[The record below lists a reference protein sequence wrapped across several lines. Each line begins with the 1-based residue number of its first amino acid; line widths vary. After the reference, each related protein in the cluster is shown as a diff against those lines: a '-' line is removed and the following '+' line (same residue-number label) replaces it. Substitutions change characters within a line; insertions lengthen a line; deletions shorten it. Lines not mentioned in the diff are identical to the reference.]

1 MVRLTPEQALAAAA
15 QDRLV
20 NIVSAPGSGKTT
32 VAAERFGYQRHLVG
46 DDRGVLGLSF
56 NRAAVAELRAR
67 ISARWGGGAI
77 APPHTVIT
85 FDHLHV
91 ELLHR
96 LLDAGLVNWPNGLRE
111 LDVRDDYRGSAG
123 FRFLAPPSNFL
134 RVAALD
140 GQRNVVSRGRR
151 VEQPTTGIGNV
162 AAHDALLS
170 AGIVSHGDVR
180 NILLFAMQVD
190 ELSEFA
196 TTWLAENYRALV
208 VDEVYDAAFLDLKV
222 AHLAAEAGLDVTLIG
237 DPWQALYKWRGAT
250 PDEVQRLLAATT
262 DRFVE
267 YEQPQSFRFVG
278 DQMPQLARALRNGEP
293 VSLPRGTSEQVD
305 VALARTWRPLWSAGD
320 NILPLSFRTIENATD
335 AALNLLL
342 DVVTRGR
349 LGVNSF
355 GRESAIARLGLDRE
369 RFQAAQDR
377 VLQPI
382 VAGLRTGRAP
392 TDALDG
398 LRDAIRDFG
407 VSRPR
412 RLGATAEI
420 ERIAQLERLAA
431 RLAKDSVVPGLTVY
445 QAKGRE
451 WERVGVV
458 LTRAQRALLTTG
470 LHELEDEH
478 CVVYVALTRAKRLCI
493 RLDGDTES
501 DQDTLDLPAADD

>member
-1 MVRLTPEQALAAAA
+1 MVRLTSEQALAAAA
-15 QDRLV
+15 LDRLV

-67 ISARWGGGAI
+67 IGARWGRGAI
-77 APPHTVIT
+77 APPHRVMT

-111 LDVRDDYRGSAG
+111 LDVRDDYRGTPG
-123 FRFLAPPSNFL
+123 FRFLTPPNNFR
-134 RVAALD
+134 RVAILNAR
-140 GQRNVVSRGRR
+140 RNVVSDGRR
-151 VEQPTTGIGNV
+151 VEEPTTGIGNV
-162 AAHDALLS
+162 GAHRALLS
-170 AGIVSHGDVR
+170 AGVVSHDDVR
-180 NILLFAMQVD
+180 TILLSAMAVD
-190 ELSEFA
+190 ELRDFA
-196 TTWLAENYRALV
+196 SSWLAENFRALV
-208 VDEVYDAAFLDLKV
+208 IDEVYDAAILDLNV
-222 AHLAAEAGLDVTLIG
+222 AFLAAEAGLDVTLIG

-250 PDEVQRLLAATT
+250 PDEVQRLLDATT

-267 YEQPQSFRFVG
+267 YQQPQSFRFGG
-278 DQMPQLARALRNGEP
+278 DQMPELARALRNGES
-293 VSLPRGTSEQVD
+293 VSLPGGTSEQVD

-349 LGVNSF
+349 LGASSF
-355 GRESAIARLGLDRE
+355 GREAAIARLGLDRE
-369 RFQAAQDR
+369 RFLGEQDR
-377 VLQPI
+377 VFQPI
-382 VAGLRTGRAP
+382 IAGLRAGRAP
-392 TDALDG
+392 ADVLDDVRNVVTG
-398 LRDAIRDFG
+398 FG
-407 VSRPR
+407 VNRPR
-412 RLGATAEI
+412 RLRAAAEA
-420 ERIAQLERLAA
+420 ERVAQVERLAA
-431 RLAKDSVVPGLTVY
+431 RLAKESVIPGLTVF

-451 WERVGVV
+451 WDRVGVV

-493 RLDGDTES
+493 RLDGDS
-501 DQDTLDLPAADD
+501 ALDQDTLDVPEDND

>member
-32 VAAERFGYQRHLVG
+32 VAAERFGYQRHLAG
-46 DDRGVLGLSF
+46 DERGVLGLSF

-77 APPHTVIT
+77 SPPHRVMT

-96 LLDAGLVNWPNGLRE
+96 LLDAGLVNWPTGLRE
-111 LDVRDDYRGSAG
+111 LDVRDDYRGTAG

-134 RVAALD
+134 RVAVLD

-170 AGIVSHGDVR
+170 AGIVSHDDVR
-180 NILLFAMQVD
+180 NILLSAMQVD

-196 TTWLAENYRALV
+196 ATWLAENYRALV
-208 VDEVYDAAFLDLKV
+208 IDEVYDAAFLDLKV

-250 PDEVQRLLAATT
+250 PDEVQRLLGATT
-262 DRFVE
+262 ERFVE
-267 YEQPQSFRFVG
+267 YQQPQSFRFVG
-278 DQMPQLARALRNGEP
+278 DQMPELARALRNGEP
-293 VSLPRGTSEQVD
+293 VSLPSSGTSEQVD

-349 LGVNSF
+349 LGVSSF
-355 GRESAIARLGLDRE
+355 GREAAIASS
-369 RFQAAQDR
+369 
-377 VLQPI
+377 
-382 VAGLRTGRAP
+382 AP
-392 TDALDG
+392 
-398 LRDAIRDFG
+398 
-407 VSRPR
+407 
-412 RLGATAEI
+412 
-420 ERIAQLERLAA
+420 
-431 RLAKDSVVPGLTVY
+431 
-445 QAKGRE
+445 
-451 WERVGVV
+451 
-458 LTRAQRALLTTG
+458 
-470 LHELEDEH
+470 
-478 CVVYVALTRAKRLCI
+478 
-493 RLDGDTES
+493 
-501 DQDTLDLPAADD
+501 

>member
-32 VAAERFGYQRHLVG
+32 VAAERFGYQRHLIG
-46 DDRGVLGLSF
+46 DARGVLGLCF
-56 NRAAVAELRAR
+56 NRAAVAELRVR
-67 ISARWGGGAI
+67 VNARWGGGAI
-77 APPHTVIT
+77 SPPHRVMT

-111 LDVRDDYRGSAG
+111 LDVRDDYRGTPG
-123 FRFLAPPSNFL
+123 FRFLTPPNNFR
-134 RVAALD
+134 RVAVLD
-140 GQRNVVSRGRR
+140 GRRNVVSVGRK

-162 AAHDALLS
+162 GAHRALLS
-170 AGIVSHGDVR
+170 AGVVSHDDVR
-180 NILLFAMQVD
+180 NILLSAMVVD
-190 ELSEFA
+190 ELREFA
-196 TTWLAENYRALV
+196 SSWLTASFRALV
-208 VDEVYDAAFLDLKV
+208 IDEVYDAAILDLNV
-222 AHLAAEAGLDVTLIG
+222 AFLAAEAGLDVTLIG

-250 PDEVQRLLAATT
+250 PDEVQRLLGATT

-267 YEQPQSFRFVG
+267 YQQPQSFRFVG
-278 DQMPQLARALRNGEP
+278 DQMPELARALRNGEP
-293 VSLPRGTSEQVD
+293 ISLPSGTSEQVD

-349 LGVNSF
+349 LGVSSF
-355 GRESAIARLGLDRE
+355 GREAAIARLGLDRE
-369 RFQAAQDR
+369 RFLAEQDR
-377 VLQPI
+377 VFQPI
-382 VAGLRTGRAP
+382 VAGLRAGKAP
-392 TDALDG
+392 ADVLDE
-398 LRDAIRDFG
+398 LRNAIRDLG
-407 VSRPR
+407 VNRPR
-412 RLGATAEI
+412 RLGAAAEI
-420 ERIAQLERLAA
+420 ERIAQVARLAV

-470 LHELEDEH
+470 LHELDDEH

-493 RLDGDTES
+493 RLDGDPAL
-501 DQDTLDLPAADD
+501 DQDTLDVPDDD